1 MKSTHLIFGLII
13 FFLFACTPKNHLFE
27 EMPEGDLIAL
37 EGMETAYENA
47 LVYNDSLKYCSTGQ
61 INCDTDSQFFYD
73 DLFHQYDEMF
83 SLHHNNYSHNN
94 TDDDHHHEQGHNI
107 LHGWMMNGHHRD
119 ETEHGYEHDISSFEI
134 MTELRESHEQVH
146 PR

>member
-1 MKSTHLIFGLII
+1 MKFTQII
-13 FFLFACTPKNHLFE
+13 FVFIVLFLFECTPKNHLFE
-27 EMPEGDLIAL
+27 EMLEGDLIAL
-37 EGMETAYENA
+37 KGMETAYENA
-47 LVYNDSLKYCSTGQ
+47 LVYNDSLKYCSSGQ
-61 INCDTDSQFFYD
+61 VNCDTDSQLLYD

-83 SLHHNNYSHNN
+83 SLHHKNYSHNN

-119 ETEHGYEHDISSFEI
+119 EDEHGYEHDISSFEI
-134 MTELRESHEQVH
+134 MIELRESHLQVH